1 MLTHL
6 PLLVCRHP
14 PGSVSFVPHRRD
26 EITALPWT
34 LGGNARPLPKVRCT
48 MTRTP
53 LLTLLLLATVHAG
66 NAAELPAGFTALF
79 NDKDLTGWWGLSTED
94 PAKWRAL
101 SAEQLAAKKQ
111 ASLADIAKH
120 WKVENGE
127 LVNDGN
133 GLYLTT
139 DADYG
144 DIDLRLDYKTVAG
157 ADSGIYLRAIPQ
169 VQIWDTTEA
178 GGKWNIGADK
188 GSGGL
193 WNNAKGSPGRDP
205 LAKADKAFGEWNA
218 VRIVMVG
225 ERVTVWL
232 NDQRVVDHARMQNYF
247 AKDKAMPRS
256 GPIQLQ
262 THGGEIRWRKVIVRS
277 IPGDEANAILA
288 ANGPDKPKSEDFP
301 SIFNG
306 KDFSGW
312 KGPVE
317 NYQITDG
324 VITCLPGKGGTIFT
338 DTIYRDFTARIEFR
352 LPEGGNNGLALR
364 YPGTGDTAYTG
375 MCELQVLDND
385 SPKYDKLDVRQYHGS
400 AYGMA
405 AAQRG
410 YLRPTGQWN
419 FQEVTVRGS
428 TIRVELNGTQI
439 LDADLSKV
447 TEFMGNSPHP
457 GKDRTEGHFGLA
469 GHNDPVAFRNL
480 RIKAH

>member
-1 MLTHL
+1 
-6 PLLVCRHP
+6 
-14 PGSVSFVPHRRD
+14 
-26 EITALPWT
+26 
-34 LGGNARPLPKVRCT
+34 

-205 LAKADKAFGEWNA
+205 LVKADKPFGEWNS

-225 ERVTVWL
+225 ERVSV
-232 NDQRVVDHARMQNYF
+232 
-247 AKDKAMPRS
+247 
-256 GPIQLQ
+256 
-262 THGGEIRWRKVIVRS
+262 
-277 IPGDEANAILA
+277 
-288 ANGPDKPKSEDFP
+288 
-301 SIFNG
+301 
-306 KDFSGW
+306 
-312 KGPVE
+312 
-317 NYQITDG
+317 
-324 VITCLPGKGGTIFT
+324 
-338 DTIYRDFTARIEFR
+338 
-352 LPEGGNNGLALR
+352 
-364 YPGTGDTAYTG
+364 
-375 MCELQVLDND
+375 
-385 SPKYDKLDVRQYHGS
+385 
-400 AYGMA
+400 
-405 AAQRG
+405 
-410 YLRPTGQWN
+410 
-419 FQEVTVRGS
+419 
-428 TIRVELNGTQI
+428 
-439 LDADLSKV
+439 
-447 TEFMGNSPHP
+447 
-457 GKDRTEGHFGLA
+457 
-469 GHNDPVAFRNL
+469 
-480 RIKAH
+480 